1 MRWTSI
7 IFCTITLLITT
18 SGAMALS
25 PAERAIAALCDPA
38 TRKAEAAEALPRGL
52 LAAISLKET
61 GRWDPGE
68 KRSIA
73 WPWTVTS
80 EGKGIHH
87 ASKDEA
93 LARVKELQAR
103 GVNNIDVG
111 CLQINLYYH
120 PQAFETLEDALDPA
134 QNAAYAGAYLRQLR
148 RDRHSWQRAVEYYHS
163 SDPER
168 GRNYR
173 MAVYRLKFSATRAR
187 LFAAQEKAKS
197 GWKERQEALRKKYAD
212 AEKNRVKLVQ
222 RLRETKEQQNKRLR
236 AAFEARRAKVFQNWE
251 KMMQKRRD
259 AARGKRS

>member
-61 GRWDPGE
+61 GRWDPDE

-87 ASKDEA
+87 ASKDDA

-103 GVNNIDVG
+103 GVTNIDVG

-120 PQAFETLEDALDPA
+120 PQAFETLDDALDPVK
-134 QNAAYAGAYLRQLR
+134 NAAYAGAHLRQLR
-148 RDRHSWQRAVEYYHS
+148 RDHRSWQRAVEHYHS
-163 SDPER
+163 SDPKR
-168 GRNYR
+168 GRDYR
-173 MAVYRLKFSATRAR
+173 MAVYRLKYGPTKAP
-187 LFAAQEKAKS
+187 LVAAHEKATS
-197 GWKERQEALRKKYAD
+197 SWKERQQVLRKKYVD
-212 AEKNRVKLVQ
+212 AKKSRVKTVRQ
-222 RLRETKEQQNKRLR
+222 LREAKEQQNKLLR
-236 AAFEARRAKVFQNWE
+236 AAYEARRAKVFQNWE

-259 AARGKRS
+259 VARGKRS